1 MRFAD
6 RPRIVPLQNRVTYKN
21 RVSLASGQAPY
32 NKTAQAVTSL
42 CHTLH
47 VSIPRLHYEM
57 KHAAGIV
64 AFVARFVVLGL
75 AIAFVISLFW
85 PGVGDRLRMRFG
97 LGHEPVAASSAGRTS
112 SMELASAPP
121 AAPASYADAVARA
134 APSVVNIYANKI
146 VTEQAVRM
154 FTDPLM
160 QQLFGGTPIGTVR
173 RREQNLGSGVIV
185 SANGYVLT
193 NYHVIANADDI
204 QVLLY
209 DGRVAKATL
218 VGADEE
224 TDLAVLKIDA
234 GNLPVIQMADP
245 KKLRVGDVVLAI
257 GNPLNL
263 NQTVT
268 MGIISAIGRQLSNS
282 SPEDFIQT
290 DAAINLGNSGGALV
304 NTNGDLVG
312 INTLLIGKAANAEGI
327 GFAIPVDTAT
337 NVLRQL
343 IATGHV
349 VRGWLGA
356 NYGFVP
362 VAADSGLPAAAARGA
377 QVTDVY
383 PDTPAAAAGIQVHDI
398 LLRLGD
404 HYIRDP
410 ADLSRQEAALKPGSK
425 VEVSGLRNGVPF
437 HVWAHVIQRPPRMPV
452 ANATTNN
459 SSNIEG

>member
-1 MRFAD
+1 
-6 RPRIVPLQNRVTYKN
+6 
-21 RVSLASGQAPY
+21 
-32 NKTAQAVTSL
+32 
-42 CHTLH
+42 
-47 VSIPRLHYEM
+47 M

-64 AFVARFVVLGL
+64 AFVARFVILGL

-85 PGVGDRLRMRFG
+85 PGVGDRLRARFG
-97 LGHEPVAASSAGRTS
+97 LQHDTTPAAVT
-112 SMELASAPP
+112 SAPP
-121 AAPASYADAVARA
+121 SAAPASYADAVAKA

-160 QQLFGGTPIGTVR
+160 QQLFGGTPIGTVK

-185 SANGYVLT
+185 SADGYVLT
-193 NYHVIANADDI
+193 NNHVIANADDI

-209 DGRVAKATL
+209 DGRVAKAKL
-218 VGADEE
+218 IGADEE
-224 TDLAVLKIDA
+224 TDLAVLKIIDA
-234 GNLPVIQMADP
+234 VNLPVIQMADP

-268 MGIISAIGRQLSNS
+268 MGIISAIGRQLNNS

-304 NTNGDLVG
+304 NSNGDLVG

-337 NVLRQL
+337 SVLRQL

-349 VRGWLGA
+349 IRGWLGA

-377 QVTDVY
+377 QITDVT
-383 PDTPAAAAGIQVHDI
+383 PGTPAALAGLQPRDI

-404 HYIRDP
+404 NDIRDP
-410 ADLSRQEAALKPGSK
+410 ADLSRREAALKPGSK

-437 HVWAHVIQRPPRMPV
+437 HVEVSVIQRPPQLPT
-452 ANATTNN
+452 ANSAAN
-459 SSNIEG
+459 SGSNIEG